1 MWWDCVKAA
10 SRAEGPDGNWR
21 KVVCVSLERKGACAD
36 PHWRG
41 REWRCLLPLASF
53 PSGRGARGWPVVS
66 GAGLHVSLRPF
77 LPPVPTVPSPGTPC
91 ASSGA
96 EPGPVAGPQRSAFP
110 VSWSLSS
117 PEAPSGVLLA
127 ARPLALLLEPA
138 WAALAVS
145 DAESVSADPDLT
157 ERVSSLQPPS
167 PPRLCLLPAGGLALS
182 ALSQVLSPP
191 CRLVLWEAPGALSW
205 SCLLPP
211 CEHGPR
217 RVHAF
222 RCWRDLSTC
231 RPALTSPTHFLQPL
245 SAETFHTYRVFT
257 LVTSRHRR
265 LPPHPP
271 RPQASPQSHWCQA
284 VVTASA
290 PCALSGPFAL
300 PVLCSRLARLRPQS
314 SPLCA
319 SSSRMAVHRL
329 LWPPDLSLLSDQ
341 SLDDCSRLLFSQT
354 SFAVTLS
361 WYFSSCFAKK
371 AEALVSER
379 SPLAWVCLRV
389 LCLAAPPL
397 GRGCGWPSPVQRAA
411 SLLPAAELGWLPPL
425 SQKQLAPFRR
435 CGEAPWFFSTEW
447 ENK

>member
-1 MWWDCVKAA
+1 M
-10 SRAEGPDGNWR
+10 
-21 KVVCVSLERKGACAD
+21 
-36 PHWRG
+36 
-41 REWRCLLPLASF
+41 
-53 PSGRGARGWPVVS
+53 
-66 GAGLHVSLRPF
+66 
-77 LPPVPTVPSPGTPC
+77 
-91 ASSGA
+91 
-96 EPGPVAGPQRSAFP
+96 
-110 VSWSLSS
+110 
-117 PEAPSGVLLA
+117 
-127 ARPLALLLEPA
+127 
-138 WAALAVS
+138 
-145 DAESVSADPDLT
+145 SADPDLT

-361 WYFSSCFAKK
+361 
-371 AEALVSER
+371 
-379 SPLAWVCLRV
+379 
-389 LCLAAPPL
+389 
-397 GRGCGWPSPVQRAA
+397 
-411 SLLPAAELGWLPPL
+411 
-425 SQKQLAPFRR
+425 
-435 CGEAPWFFSTEW
+435 
-447 ENK
+447 